1 MVACYIKNW
10 GIGLK
15 KMMKLEYKCIEI
27 MLFNGKMVRNQCDET
42 RKTLILECLSFV
54 MLFLII
60 VSGNFLSVG

>member
-1 MVACYIKNW
+1 
-10 GIGLK
+10 
-15 KMMKLEYKCIEI
+15 MMKLEYKCIEI